1 MVRTQARAAAEPF
14 TAARERFE
22 ELVLHLQTA
31 EVLAMT
37 HGDFEREL
45 EKEGRELLR
54 RLYQGYLDSRGLGEA
69 KGPVVG
75 VDGIE
80 RSRPRVQERTLTSAF
95 GDVKVT
101 RTGYGAEG
109 VASLRPLDSELNLP
123 PERYSHRV
131 RQRVAEEAAK
141 NSFDEVVKALEQ
153 TTGAQVPKR
162 QVEELAVRAAQDFE
176 PFYEDRKAQAP
187 EPGSGA
193 LLVLSA
199 DGKGV
204 VMRTEDLREET
215 RNAAEQRVHKMEKRL
230 SPGEKRHAKRMA
242 TVAAV
247 YTIEPFIRTPEDFVK
262 ELAPVRETP
271 GHRPKPENKRVWAS
285 LEQTPEQVI
294 EEAFKE
300 ARHRDPK
307 GAKTWVALVDG
318 NETQLGLLGT
328 MSRRFGVTLAVVVD
342 IIHVL
347 EYLWKAAFALHGKG
361 SHEVEAW
368 VTQRFLQLLKGRA
381 VQVAAGIRRSA
392 TKRQL
397 SEQQRGPMDDCADYL
412 LKYQHYLRYDKYLA
426 AGLPIATGVIEG
438 ACRHLIKDRMD
449 ITGAR
454 WSLKGAEAVL
464 RLRALRSSGDFEEY
478 WRFHEAQ
485 EHQRHHAAQYAH
497 GLVPPTDKPRLGM
510 GRGRLRVV
518 K

>member
-1 MVRTQARAAAEPF
+1 MVRMQARAVAEPF
-14 TAARERFE
+14 APAREKFE
-22 ELVLHLQTA
+22 ELVLHLQT
-31 EVLAMT
+31 EDVLAMT

-45 EKEGRELLR
+45 EEQGRELLR
-54 RLYQGYLDSRGLGEA
+54 RLYQGYLEGRGPGEV

-75 VDGIE
+75 IDGVE
-80 RSRPRVQERTLTSAF
+80 RPRQREQERTLTSAF

-109 VASLRPLDSELNLP
+109 VTSLRPLDGELNLP

-141 NSFDEVVKALEQ
+141 NSFDEVVKTLEQ

-162 QVEELAVRAAQDFE
+162 QVQEMVERAAQDFAA
-176 PFYEDRKAQAP
+176 FYEDRKTQAT
-187 EPGSGA
+187 EPGSGTV
-193 LLVLSA
+193 LVLSA

-204 VMRTEDLREET
+204 VMRTEDLRDET
-215 RNAAEQRVHKMEKRL
+215 RKAAERRSHKMEKRL

-247 YTIEPFIRTPEDFVK
+247 YTIAPFVRAPEDFVK
-262 ELAPVRETP
+262 ELAPVRAAP
-271 GHRPKPENKRVWAS
+271 GNRPKPENKRVWAS

-307 GAKTWVALVDG
+307 GEKTWVALVDG
-318 NETQLGLLGT
+318 NETQLSLLGAIAK
-328 MSRRFGVTLAVVVD
+328 RFAVTLIVVID

-347 EYLWKAAFALHGKG
+347 EYLWKAAFALHGRG
-361 SHEVEAW
+361 SPDVEAW
-368 VTQRFLQLLKGRA
+368 VTERFLQVLKGRA

-397 SEQQRGPMDDCADYL
+397 SEQQRGPMDDCAGYL
-412 LKYQHYLRYDKYLA
+412 LKYQDYLRYDKYLA

-449 ITGAR
+449 LTGAR

-485 EHQRHHAAQYAH
+485 EHQRHHAAQYAQ
-497 GLVPPTDKPRLGM
+497 GFVPPTYKPRLGK
-510 GRGRLRVV
+510 GGGRLRVV

>member
-1 MVRTQARAAAEPF
+1 MVRTQARTVAEPY
-14 TAARERFE
+14 APARETFE
-22 ELVLHLQTA
+22 ELVLHLQTD

-45 EKEGRELLR
+45 EKQGRELLR
-54 RLYQGYLDSRGLGEA
+54 RLYQGYLDSRGLGEV

-75 VDGIE
+75 VDGVE
-80 RSRPRVQERTLTSAF
+80 RSKLREQERTLTSTF

-109 VASLRPLDSELNLP
+109 VASLRPLDGELNLP

-141 NSFDEVVKALEQ
+141 NSFDEVVKVLEQ

-162 QVEELAVRAAQDFE
+162 QVEELAMRAAQDFE
-176 PFYEDRKAQAP
+176 PFYESRKTQAP

-193 LLVLSA
+193 LLVLST

-215 RNAAEQRVHKMEKRL
+215 RKAAEQRVHKMEKRL
-230 SPGEKRHAKRMA
+230 SPGEKRYAKRMA

-262 ELAPVRETP
+262 ELAPVRQTP
-271 GHRPKPENKRVWAS
+271 GQRPRPENKRVWAS

-300 ARHRDPK
+300 AQHRDPK
-307 GAKTWVALVDG
+307 GEKTWVALVDG
-318 NETQLGLLGT
+318 NETQLSLLGE
-328 MSRRFGVTLAVVVD
+328 MSKRFGATLTVVVD

-361 SHEVEAW
+361 SPEVEAW

-397 SEQQRGPMDDCADYL
+397 SEQQRGPVDDCADYL
-412 LKYQHYLRYDKYLA
+412 LKYQYYLRYDRYLA

-478 WRFHEAQ
+478 WQFHEAQ
-485 EHQRHHAAQYAH
+485 EHQRHHAAQYVH
-497 GLVPPTDKPRLGM
+497 GLIPPTDKPRLSE